1 MLQPSSISLLAG
13 FEFPTRVL
21 TCVLSEWAG
30 PISSGGSVPASLGF
44 LCFVFTSNTLVLAVK
59 RGKKKLFI
67 FDATEATCSNPFSGE
82 RPILEAKHKSTF
94 SPPTQ
99 KRSGFNNDMCRL
111 LVVGF
116 VSLLSRRRS

>member
-13 FEFPTRVL
+13 FEFPMQVP

-59 RGKKKLFI
+59 REKKNIYF
-67 FDATEATCSNPFSGE
+67 
-82 RPILEAKHKSTF
+82 
-94 SPPTQ
+94 
-99 KRSGFNNDMCRL
+99 
-111 LVVGF
+111 
-116 VSLLSRRRS
+116 